1 MVLRDHRPLR
11 LTEGATLKHND
22 SPYDMAAQQAEWER
36 GRAACRAKQ
45 AARNA
50 EAEAA
55 YRARWA
61 AAPVLTFG

>member
-1 MVLRDHRPLR
+1 M
-11 LTEGATLKHND
+11 KHND

-61 AAPVLTFG
+61 AAPVLAFG